1 MNTVHHLPFQVTLRR
16 NEERRLLAGHPWIFS
31 NEIAETRGTPAAGDL
46 VEILSGAGKMLGVGF
61 YNPHSLIAVRRLSP
75 HLAEPNAAFFHARLA
90 RCLELRTWLYPGQ
103 TSYRLVHGESDGLPG
118 LVIDRYN
125 EYIAIQTFSCGMDR
139 LLGTICDQIE
149 DLLHPAGIVER
160 NESPL
165 RDLENLPRRTGI
177 LRGQVGPTV
186 HRELDV
192 CFTVHPLEGQKTG
205 FFLDQRENRLLL
217 RRFCAGVTVLDA
229 FCNDGGFALHAARA
243 GAASVE
249 ALDISAEAI
258 DRARAN
264 ATLNRLENVR
274 CEVADV
280 FDTLK
285 SMGEAGRKFDVV
297 VLDPPSFTRSR
308 KNVASARRG
317 YRDLNAAAMRV
328 LRKGGILLSASCSHH
343 ITGETFLDAI
353 GEAGRRSGRE
363 LQLLDWRG
371 AAPDHPVLPQ
381 VPETAYLKCAVM
393 CVR

>member
-1 MNTVHHLPFQVTLRR
+1 MTDVQHLPHQVALRR
-16 NEERRLLAGHPWIFS
+16 NEERRLLEGHPWIFS
-31 NEIAETRGTPAAGDL
+31 NEIAEVRGAPAAGDL
-46 VEILSGAGKMLGVGF
+46 VELISATGKMLGVGF
-61 YNPHSLIAVRRLSP
+61 YNPTSLIAVRRLSP
-75 HLAEPNAAFFHARLA
+75 HMAEPNAAFFHTRLA
-90 RCLELRTWLYPGQ
+90 RCLELRSWLYPAQ

-125 EYIAIQTFSCGMDR
+125 EYLAIQTFSCGMDR
-139 LLGTICDQIE
+139 LLPIICDQLE
-149 DLLHPAGIVER
+149 ALFHPAGIVER

-177 LRGQVGPTV
+177 LRGTVGPTV
-186 HRELDV
+186 HCELDV
-192 CFTVHPLEGQKTG
+192 RFTVHPLEGQKTG

-217 RRFCAGVTVLDA
+217 RRYCPGMTVLDA

-243 GAASVE
+243 GATSVE
-249 ALDISAEAI
+249 ALDVSAEAI
-258 DRARAN
+258 ERARAN
-264 ATLNRLENVR
+264 AELNGLSNVR
-274 CEVADV
+274 FEVADV

-285 SMGEAGRKFDVV
+285 SMGESGRKFDIVA
-297 VLDPPSFTRSR
+297 LDPPSFTRSR

-328 LRKGGILLSASCSHH
+328 LKKGGILLSASCSHH
-343 ITGETFLDAI
+343 ITEETFLDAI
-353 GEAGRRSGRE
+353 SEAGRRSGRE

-381 VPETAYLKCAVM
+381 VPETRYLKCAVM